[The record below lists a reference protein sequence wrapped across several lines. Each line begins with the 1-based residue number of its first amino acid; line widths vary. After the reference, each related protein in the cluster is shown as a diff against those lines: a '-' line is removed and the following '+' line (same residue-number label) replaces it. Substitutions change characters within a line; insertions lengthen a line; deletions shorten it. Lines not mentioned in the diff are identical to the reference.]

1 MEWGAAAPSGRRDLA
16 ISGGVSGTSQECS
29 AAVTQTSVPGTEL
42 RGTGTEAPRRLLLMR
57 HRPEFRPTSPSHTVA
72 LIKHT
77 SIRTIPAGLRGVLQ
91 RIGRG
96 RLVRPTN
103 ADRIVDQW
111 LTSRDDGGSWR
122 RVRTLARTRSFVVDG
137 RRCIRTRWYSL
148 RGRRVLEYWRVD
160 GLAHAWSGGR
170 TPGSYIDPNG
180 PEATEIMTS
189 FFRQHRLPYPTNGPD
204 GRAFEDDFG

>member
-1 MEWGAAAPSGRRDLA
+1 MDLTPCLTAFRRDLWPPHSTQEPA
-16 ISGGVSGTSQECS
+16 LRDRAPRGVTGEM
-29 AAVTQTSVPGTEL
+29 APVVL
-42 RGTGTEAPRRLLLMR
+42 IHGTGDQ
-57 HRPEFRPTSPSHTVA
+57 V
-72 LIKHT
+72 
-77 SIRTIPAGLRGVLQ
+77 
-91 RIGRG
+91 
-96 RLVRPTN
+96 VRPTN

-111 LTSRDDGGSWR
+111 LTSRDEGGCWR

-189 FFRQHRLPYPTNGPD
+189 FFRQNRLPSSTNGPD